1 MSFILDLIIFLISYS
16 VLSIVF
22 ALILI
27 GLIMGTFLFM
37 KIGFKMNE
45 ERWDNL
51 FRYKNNFVLILIM
64 VICLMIALVITFF
77 ISNLFFEFISYKYR
91 NISSTLIILFL
102 VLPIIF
108 KFFKLKDYL
117 KGRLTKDVK
126 DKDLFD

>member
-1 MSFILDLIIFLISYS
+1 MGFILNLIIFLISYS

-37 KIGFKMNE
+37 KIVFKMNE
-45 ERWDNL
+45 ERWDNI

-77 ISNLFFEFISYKYR
+77 ISNLFFEFISYKYK
-91 NISSTLIILFL
+91 NISSILIILFL

-117 KGRLTKDVK
+117 KGRLIKDVK

>member
-51 FRYKNNFVLILIM
+51 FRYKNNFVLILII

>member
-27 GLIMGTFLFM
+27 ALIMGTFLFI
-37 KIGFKMNE
+37 KIVFKMNE
-45 ERWDNL
+45 ERWNNL

-64 VICLMIALVITFF
+64 VICLIIALIITFF
-77 ISNLFFEFISYKYR
+77 ISNLFFEFISYKYK
-91 NISSTLIILFL
+91 NISSILIILFL
-102 VLPIIF
+102 VLPIIL

-126 DKDLFD
+126 GKDLFD